1 MRYTKTMR
9 EIERE
14 IVGGFLISADGKILL
29 GHNVKGGAFEDAWVI
44 PGGGTEEDETK
55 EETLRREIL
64 EEVGI
69 DVADAAILQLDG
81 VPEASSEK
89 TLRDNGERVI
99 VHMKFNDFVVRFDR
113 PASDIAIHCD
123 DDFQN
128 AKWFTP
134 EDLPML
140 ELGEAMRLRL
150 EQLGLI

>member
-1 MRYTKTMR
+1 MR
-9 EIERE
+9 EIERK

-29 GHNVKGGAFEDAWVI
+29 GQSIKGGVFEDKWVV
-44 PGGGTEEDETK
+44 PGGGMEEGETK
-55 EETLRREIL
+55 EQTLRREML

-69 DVADAAILQLDG
+69 DVADGRILQLDG

-99 VHMKFNDFVVRFDR
+99 VHMKFNDFVVRFNR
-113 PASDIAIHCD
+113 LASEIAIHCD

-134 EDLPML
+134 EDLPTL
-140 ELGEAMRLRL
+140 ELGDATRLRL